1 MKSIRRRAARN
12 GEPLRQVAAL
22 PFRLTEAGEI
32 EVLVLTSRET
42 RRFILP
48 KGWIGRRHKAWRSA
62 AQEAREEAGVIGK
75 VKRKPIG
82 RYIYWKRLSDHFAL
96 VEVDVYPLRVQKH
109 LKRWPERRQR
119 VRRWLPIRDAALL
132 IDEPQLHR
140 LIETFGD
147 DGAAGTSTDS

>member
-1 MKSIRRRAARN
+1 MKSTHRRAARN
-12 GEPLRQVAAL
+12 GKPLRQVAAL

-96 VEVDVYPLRVQKH
+96 VEVDVYPLKVQKH

-119 VRRWLPIRDAALL
+119 FRRWLPISDAVLL
-132 IDEPQLHR
+132 IDEPQLHQ
-140 LIETFGD
+140 LIESFADESSIASAKG
-147 DGAAGTSTDS
+147 S

>member
-1 MKSIRRRAARN
+1 MKSTRRRAARN

-22 PFRLTEAGEI
+22 PFRLTEGGEI

-82 RYIYWKRLSDHFAL
+82 SYIYWKRLSDHFAL
-96 VEVDVYPLRVQKH
+96 VEVDVYPLKVQKH

-119 VRRWLPIRDAALL
+119 VRRWLPIGDAALL

-147 DGAAGTSTDS
+147 GGTETTTKDN